1 MCRAAGLDCQIWP
14 QVRYTADRRS
24 VWVTTKASA
33 PGGVRTQ
40 KVGLPYDPDLFDHML
55 EHGVS
60 VEVRA

>member
-1 MCRAAGLDCQIWP
+1 
-14 QVRYTADRRS
+14 VRYTADRRS